1 MRIHQHPFMGDQAN
15 LASYANFDN
24 RIESHFRTQVGLG
37 ASIGTGKHGMARN
50 RSWRDGRMGRKTGAI
65 RMRQRQK
72 LSFVGQNQSAGCL
85 INQQP

>member
-1 MRIHQHPFMGDQAN
+1 MMRIHQHPFMGDQAN

-50 RSWRDGRMGRKTGAI
+50 DGTDPGVTDAW
-65 RMRQRQK
+65 
-72 LSFVGQNQSAGCL
+72 AG
-85 INQQP
+85 N